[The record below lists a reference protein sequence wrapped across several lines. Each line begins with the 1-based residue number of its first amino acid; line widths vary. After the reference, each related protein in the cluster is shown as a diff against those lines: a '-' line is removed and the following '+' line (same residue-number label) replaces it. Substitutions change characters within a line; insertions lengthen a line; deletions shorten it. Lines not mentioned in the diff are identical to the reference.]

1 MKGQSMFTEFFTAHP
16 LKDQMIPGPYS
27 LYPPAEDRAAWE
39 GLDPEYKKQI
49 RALANAYAAQ
59 PYPMRRAVDFL
70 AFTRTGS
77 RRADEDPYFF
87 RRRKLCAAVLACC
100 LDETAEMDDVVDG
113 IWCICEETSWV
124 ISAHNVNPIPGAPAA
139 KDFPLPDM
147 EQPYIDLFS
156 AQTAMILALTSRLLE
171 KRLDAVTPMLCRR
184 VHGELMRRVIVPFME
199 RDDFWWMGVKRK
211 NLNNWTPWIVS
222 NIMISACALDIA
234 PYSLPCLLE
243 RACGMLDRWLR
254 CVPEDGGCDEGA
266 AYWNMAGGALL
277 DCLEVIE
284 HVTGGQ
290 AVFWAEDKLK
300 NILTFPRKA
309 EIGGGWFMNFAD
321 CDARPFLSGER
332 LQYAGEKLG
341 DAGLTAMGNRLR
353 GTLAD
358 QLSDVPHF
366 SRLLNLL
373 FHPAAGEAREETP
386 ESVWLPD
393 LQVRLVRRGR
403 FTLCCK
409 GGHNGESHNHNDVGS
424 FMLYKD
430 CQPLIVDAGNMV
442 YTAKTFSGERYT
454 LWNVC
459 SAYHNVPMV
468 GGCEQRNGSVFAARN
483 VRCLPDGLA
492 LDIAGAYGKD
502 AGIQTLDRELRLTEA
517 GLTVADDI
525 LLEEEKPVTWVL
537 MLRHAPV
544 FGPAGFTSGPL
555 RAEYDA
561 ALAAQAEEI
570 PVTDPRMA
578 RSFPGSL
585 WRVTLTASAAKRHR
599 QTLRFRPSKEEN

>member
-1 MKGQSMFTEFFTAHP
+1 MFTEYFAAHP
-16 LKDQMIPGPYS
+16 LKDQMLPGPYFS
-27 LYPPAEDRAAWE
+27 YPPSEDRAAWE
-39 GLDPEYKKQI
+39 GLNPEYKKEI
-49 RALANAYAAQ
+49 RALADTYAAR

-77 RRADEDPYFF
+77 RRADEDPFFF
-87 RRRKLCAAVLACC
+87 RRRKLCAAVLAAC
-100 LDETAEMDDVVDG
+100 LSETAGLDDVVDG

-139 KDFPLPDM
+139 KDFPLPDA
-147 EQPYIDLFS
+147 ERPYIDLFS
-156 AQTAMILALTSRLLE
+156 AQTAMILSLTARLLG
-171 KRLDAVTPMLCRR
+171 KRLDGVTPLLRRR
-184 VHGELMRRVIVPFME
+184 VHCEIMRRVIVPFME
-199 RDDFWWMGVKRK
+199 RDDFWWMGVKRT

-277 DCLEVIE
+277 DCLETIE
-284 HVTGGQ
+284 TVTGGQ
-290 AVFWAEDKLK
+290 AVFWADEKLK
-300 NILTFPRKA
+300 NILAFPRKA

-341 DAGLTAMGNRLR
+341 DADLNAMGNRLR
-353 GTLAD
+353 GTLGN

-373 FHPAAGEAREETP
+373 FHPAAEKTHEEALQGA
-386 ESVWLPD
+386 WLPD
-393 LQVRLVRRGR
+393 LQVRLVRKGG

-430 CQPLIVDAGNMV
+430 GQPLIVDAGNMV

-454 LWNVC
+454 LWNVR
-459 SAYHNVPMV
+459 SAYHNVPMP
-468 GGCEQRNGSVFAARN
+468 GGYEQLPGLAFAARN

-492 LDIAGAYGKD
+492 LDMAGAYGPE
-502 AGIQTLDRELRLTEA
+502 AGVQTLNRELCLTEA
-517 GLTVADDI
+517 GLTVTDGI
-525 LLEEEKPVTWVL
+525 EMNGEKPISWVL

-544 FGPAGFTSGPL
+544 FAPGGFTSGPL
-555 RAEYDA
+555 RAEYDP

-570 PVTDPRMA
+570 IIADSRMA

-585 WRVTLTASAAKRHR
+585 WRVTLTAPAARRHR
-599 QTLRFRPSKEEN
+599 QTMRFYAD